1 MNWKIDGVWIKDIT
15 YKPKAAN
22 DKTNFPKY
30 VGAELGAVDLHKGLT
45 GGLAVGLHKEINKVI
60 ERYIDVKSGSCI
72 CLMCLV
78 ISGTE
83 IDNKTGEKDSK
94 PRTSKVFI
102 SSILPTFIEL
112 SLSCCCCV
120 C

>member
-30 VGAELGAVDLHKGLT
+30 VGAKLGAVDLHKGLT

-60 ERYIDVKSGSCI
+60 ERDIVCQEWQLYLSH
-72 CLMCLV
+72 
-78 ISGTE
+78 
-83 IDNKTGEKDSK
+83 
-94 PRTSKVFI
+94 VFGH
-102 SSILPTFIEL
+102 FRN
-112 SLSCCCCV
+112 
-120 C
+120 